1 MRDGKSK
8 NTIEKISQRK
18 RWGTY
23 DLKGQRFITKIKT
36 KSYDRAAAGILVD
49 SFLSDQTPRQTIEL
63 YKMMKGERK

>member
-1 MRDGKSK
+1 ME
-8 NTIEKISQRK
+8 EKIRK

-36 KSYDRAAAGILVD
+36 KSYDRAAGILVD
-49 SFLSDQTPRQTIEL
+49 SFLSDQTPRRTIEL